1 MRNHKN
7 SLPQVDTKRA
17 EALVMRLMSVPG
29 KSGQE
34 AAVASIIEREL
45 LKSGAKKSWIFRDD
59 AHKKSPFLD
68 RGGQCGNLILKLP
81 GTVKGPRRVLM
92 AHMDTVPLCVGSK
105 PVRKGTAVRSADKRT
120 ALGADDRAGC
130 STILTAALEIL
141 RRKLPHPPVTFFF
154 AVQEEIGMNGVRYGA
169 LSKLGNPKRAF
180 NWDGGA
186 CNQLRLGATGSY
198 SLTVEIKG
206 LASHAGAHPQRG
218 VSAVAIAGLAIAD
231 LQQHGWHGLVVKGEK
246 RGTSNIGVIEAGE
259 ATNVVADRVEIHAE
273 ARSHDPVFRK
283 RIVAEYKKAF
293 TRAVKAVRNDQ
304 GKRGKLVFKALHKYE
319 AFRMSERDPSVRE
332 AMAVMHALKVVPEL
346 GIANGGLDANWMTA
360 RGIPTVTVGCG
371 QRKPHTV
378 DERLEML
385 EYLTACR
392 IALNLALGN
401 GA

>member
-7 SLPQVDTKRA
+7 SLPQIDPKRA
-17 EALVMRLMSVPG
+17 EALVMRLMAVPG

-34 AAVASIIEREL
+34 AAIASAIEREL
-45 LKSGAKKSWIFRDD
+45 LKAGAKKSWISRDD
-59 AHKKSPFLD
+59 AHKKSPFLN

-81 GTVKGPRRVLM
+81 GTLKGPRRVLM

-105 PVRKGTAVRSADKRT
+105 PVRKGSAVRSADKRT

-130 STILTAALEIL
+130 CTILTAALEIL

-154 AVQEEIGMNGVRYGA
+154 AVQEEVGMNGVRYGTI
-169 LSKLGNPKRAF
+169 SKLGNPKRAF

-198 SLTVEIKG
+198 SLQIEIKG

-231 LQQHGWHGLVVKGEK
+231 LQQHGWHGLVAKGK
-246 RGTSNIGVIEAGE
+246 KKGTSNIGVIEAGE
-259 ATNVVADRVEIHAE
+259 ATNVVADRVVIHAE
-273 ARSHDPVFRK
+273 ARSHDRAFRK
-283 RIVAEYKKAF
+283 RLVAEYKKAF
-293 TRAVKAVRNDQ
+293 VRAVKRVRNDQ
-304 GKRGKLVFKALHKYE
+304 GKRGALVFKALHKYE
-319 AFRMSERDPSVRE
+319 SFRMSDRDPSVRE
-332 AMAVMHALKVVPEL
+332 AMAVMHALNVVPEL
-346 GIANGGLDANWMTA
+346 GIANGGLDANWMAA

-378 DERLEML
+378 EERLEMP
-385 EYLTACR
+385 EYLSACR
-392 IALNLALGN
+392 IALNLALGH

>member
-1 MRNHKN
+1 MPTRTGK
-7 SLPQVDTKRA
+7 LPTIDTKRA
-17 EALVMRLMSVPG
+17 DKLVMALMAVPG

-45 LKSGAKKSWIFRDD
+45 LKAGAKRSWIFRDD
-59 AHKKSPFLD
+59 AHRKSPFLD

-81 GTVKGPRRVLM
+81 GTIEGPRRVLM

-105 PVRKGTAVRSADKRT
+105 PVRKGTAVRSADRNT

-130 STILTAALEIL
+130 CTILTAALEIL
-141 RRKLPHPPVTFFF
+141 RRKLPHPPVTFFW
-154 AVQEEIGMNGVRYGA
+154 AIQEEIGMNGVRYGA
-169 LSKLGNPKRAF
+169 ISKLGNPMRAF

-198 SLTVEIKG
+198 SLEIGIKG

-218 VSAVAIAGLAIAD
+218 VSAVAIAGIAIAD
-231 LQQHGWHGLVVKGEK
+231 LQRNGWHGLVAKGGK
-246 RGTSNIGVIEAGE
+246 RGTSNIGILSAGD
-259 ATNVVADRVEIHAE
+259 ATNVVADRVVIHAE
-273 ARSHDPVFRK
+273 ARSHDPAFRK

-293 TRAVKAVRNDQ
+293 ARAVKRVKNDQ
-304 GKRGKLVFKALHKYE
+304 GKRGKLSFKALHKYE
-319 AFRMSERDPSVRE
+319 SFRMSERDPSVRE

-378 DERLEML
+378 EERLEML

>member
-45 LKSGAKKSWIFRDD
+45 LNAGAKKSWISRDD

-68 RGGQCGNLILKLP
+68 RGGQCGNLFLKLP
-81 GTVKGPRRVLM
+81 GTLKGPRRVLM

-105 PVRKGTAVRSADKRT
+105 PVRKGTAVRSADRRT

-130 STILTAALEIL
+130 CTILTAALEIL
-141 RRKLPHPPVTFFF
+141 RRKLPHPPVTFFW
-154 AVQEEIGMNGVRYGA
+154 AIQEEVGMNGVRYGS
-169 LSKLGNPKRAF
+169 LNNLGNPKRAF

-198 SLTVEIKG
+198 NLEIEIKG

-231 LQQHGWHGLVVKGEK
+231 LQQHGWHGLVVKGK
-246 RGTSNIGVIEAGE
+246 KKGTSNIGVLEAGE

-273 ARSHDPVFRK
+273 ARSHDRAFRK

-293 TRAVKAVRNDQ
+293 ARAVKAVRNDQ

-378 DERLEML
+378 EERLEML